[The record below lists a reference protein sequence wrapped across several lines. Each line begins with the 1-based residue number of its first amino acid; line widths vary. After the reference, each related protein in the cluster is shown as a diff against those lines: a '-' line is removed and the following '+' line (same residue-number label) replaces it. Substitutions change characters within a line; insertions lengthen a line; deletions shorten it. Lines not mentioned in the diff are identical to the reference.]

1 MSDKRELW
9 ICLAVATAIVALQS
23 FVLLRYEQFFDS
35 DQAVYG
41 LMAKH
46 LSEFR
51 TFPLFFYG
59 QNYMLGVQSWL
70 AVSSA
75 VPREKI
81 SRFTAASRR
90 SRRQRL
96 SAADSVVRNERN
108 DRQDRAAHLT
118 QFNQQ
123 HSARRGRHRGHHPRA
138 HAFNDGQD
146 GTQGDPH
153 PIVHDV
159 HELQIHRDW
168 TGTARAASTRMALLA
183 EETSGT
189 RQEHCGDGHFREVS
203 HDEGSDALREGRAKR
218 RDKA

>member
-96 SAADSVVRNERN
+96 SAADSVVRNEGN
-108 DRQDRAAHLT
+108 DRSDTVMMWSRGRIPST
-118 QFNQQ
+118 STPSRFRSKIMNQTL
-123 HSARRGRHRGHHPRA
+123 SAPSRSTASRIAGYARTALPISLSSISSIRRGGADTAGITRARTRSTMDRTAHRGIP
-138 HAFNDGQD
+138 
-146 GTQGDPH
+146 TQ
-153 PIVHDV
+153 
-159 HELQIHRDW
+159 
-168 TGTARAASTRMALLA
+168 
-183 EETSGT
+183 
-189 RQEHCGDGHFREVS
+189 
-203 HDEGSDALREGRAKR
+203 
-218 RDKA
+218 